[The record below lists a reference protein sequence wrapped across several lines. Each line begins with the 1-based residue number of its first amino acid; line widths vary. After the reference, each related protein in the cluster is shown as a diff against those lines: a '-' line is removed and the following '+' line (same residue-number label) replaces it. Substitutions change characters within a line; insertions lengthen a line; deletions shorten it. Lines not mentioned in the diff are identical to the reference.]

1 MSASTSAAGTRTW
14 VRVSWRHPALSL
26 TMTYVVGPVA
36 IVLCA
41 SFLLFAVL
49 TWAPGDPVAQLLGPH
64 ASDAARAA
72 MRARLGLDDSLP
84 QRYWDWLTSALHGD
98 LGTSLT
104 YRQPVS
110 DLLAPR
116 LLTTLLLVAMSA
128 VLILLAGLLLGGVGG
143 TSPRWR
149 PLVNT
154 LSGLGIA
161 VPAFVATTLLISVFA
176 VNLGWFPTS
185 GAGSG
190 LADRLW
196 HLTLPAVALS
206 IGYAAYL
213 AQLTSSAIGEE
224 AEAEHVLTGR
234 GRGLPRSW
242 LFHRH
247 ILRNAALP
255 ILTAS
260 GLTVAGLVAG
270 SVVVEPAFGI
280 DGIGSLLIRS
290 VSAKDY
296 PVVLAVSVLIVTVF
310 VVVTTLLDAGQHLLD
325 PRLRKGR

>member
-1 MSASTSAAGTRTW
+1 MSVSTSTSAAGGRAK
-14 VRVSWRHPALSL
+14 VRVPGLAV
-26 TMTYVVGPVA
+26 TMTYVAGPLA
-36 IVLCA
+36 TIVCA
-41 SFLLFAVL
+41 SFLLFAL
-49 TWAPGDPVAQLLGPH
+49 LALAPGDPVAQLLGPH

-72 MRARLGLDDSLP
+72 MRSRLGLDDPLP
-84 QRYWDWLTSALHGD
+84 VRYWHWLTGALHGD

-116 LLTTLLLVAMSA
+116 LLTTFLLVGMSA
-128 VLILLAGLLLGGVGG
+128 VLILLAGLFLGGIGG

-149 PLVNT
+149 PLVNALT
-154 LSGLGIA
+154 GLGIA
-161 VPAFVATTLLISVFA
+161 VPAFVATTILIGVFA

-190 LADRLW
+190 FTDRLW

-224 AEAEHVLTGR
+224 AEGEHVLTGR
-234 GRGLPRSW
+234 GRGLPRAW
-242 LFHRH
+242 LFRRH

-280 DGIGSLLIRS
+280 DGIGSLLIKS

-296 PVVLAVSVLIVTVF
+296 PVVTAVSALIVTVF

>member
-1 MSASTSAAGTRTW
+1 MSVSSSMAGVPRRA
-14 VRVSWRHPALSL
+14 RVSWRHPVVSL
-26 TMTYVVGPVA
+26 VATYVLAPVA
-36 IVLCA
+36 TILCA

-49 TWAPGDPVAQLLGPH
+49 ALAPGDPVAQLLGPH
-64 ASDAARAA
+64 ASDSARAA
-72 MRARLGLDDSLP
+72 MRTRLGLDDPLLE
-84 QRYWDWLTSALHGD
+84 RYWHWLTGALHGD

-110 DLLAPR
+110 DLLTPR
-116 LLTTLLLVAMSA
+116 LLTTLLLVGMSA
-128 VLILLAGLLLGGVGG
+128 VLILVAGLVLGGIGG

-149 PLVNT
+149 PLVNAVA
-154 LSGLGIA
+154 GLGIA
-161 VPAFVATTLLISVFA
+161 VPAFVATTILISVFA
-176 VNLGWFPTS
+176 VNLGWFPTG

-190 LADRLW
+190 FADRLW
-196 HLTLPAVALS
+196 HLTLPAIALS
-206 IGYAAYL
+206 IGYAAYVT
-213 AQLTSSAIGEE
+213 QLTSSAIGEE
-224 AEAEHVLTGR
+224 AEAEHVQTGR
-234 GRGLPRSW
+234 GRGLPRLW
-242 LFHRH
+242 IFRRH

-280 DGIGSLLIRS
+280 DGIGSLLIKS

-296 PVVLAVSVLIVTVF
+296 PVVTAVSALIVTVF
-310 VVVTTLLDAGQHLLD
+310 VVVTTVLDASQNLLD

>member
-1 MSASTSAAGTRTW
+1 MSVSTSATGVPARIRT
-14 VRVSWRHPALSL
+14 SWRHPATALA
-26 TMTYVVGPVA
+26 MTYVVGPVLT
-36 IVLCA
+36 ILCA

-49 TWAPGDPVAQLLGPH
+49 TLSPGDPVAQLLGPH
-64 ASDAARAA
+64 ASDSARAA
-72 MRARLGLDDSLP
+72 MRVRLGLDDPLP
-84 QRYWDWLTSALHGD
+84 ERYWHWLTGALHGD

-104 YRQPVS
+104 YREPVS

-116 LLTTLLLVAMSA
+116 LLATFVLVGMAA
-128 VLILLAGLLLGGVGG
+128 VLILVAGLVLGGIGG

-149 PLVNT
+149 PLVNA
-154 LSGLGIA
+154 LAGLGIA
-161 VPAFVATTLLISVFA
+161 VPAFVATTFLISVFA
-176 VNLGWFPTS
+176 VNLGWFPTG

-190 LADRLW
+190 FTDRLW
-196 HLTLPAVALS
+196 HLTLPAIALS

-213 AQLTSSAIGEE
+213 IQMTSSAIGEE

-242 LFHRH
+242 VFRRH

-270 SVVVEPAFGI
+270 AVVVEPAFGI

-296 PVVLAVSVLIVTVF
+296 PVVTAVSALIVTVF

>member
-1 MSASTSAAGTRTW
+1 MSVSTSTAGPPARL
-14 VRVSWRHPALSL
+14 RVSWRHPVLSL
-26 TMTYVVGPVA
+26 AVTYVVSPVVT
-36 IVLCA
+36 VLCA
-41 SFLLFAVL
+41 TFLLFAVL
-49 TWAPGDPVAQLLGPH
+49 ALSPGDPVAQLLGPH
-64 ASDAARAA
+64 ASDSARAA
-72 MRARLGLDDSLP
+72 MRARLGLDDPLP
-84 QRYWDWLTSALHGD
+84 ERYWHWLTGALHGD

-110 DLLAPR
+110 DLLVPR
-116 LLTTLLLVAMSA
+116 LLSTLLLVGMSA
-128 VLILLAGLLLGGVGG
+128 VLILVAGLLLGGIGG

-149 PLVNT
+149 PLVNVV
-154 LSGLGIA
+154 SGLGIA

-176 VNLGWFPTS
+176 VSLGWFPTG

-196 HLTLPAVALS
+196 HLVLPAVALS

-213 AQLTSSAIGEE
+213 IQLTSSAIGEE
-224 AEAEHVLTGR
+224 AAAEHVVTGR

-242 LFHRH
+242 VFRRH

-255 ILTAS
+255 VLTAS

-270 SVVVEPAFGI
+270 TVVVEPAFGI

-296 PVVLAVSVLIVTVF
+296 PVVTAVSALIVTVF

-325 PRLRKGR
+325 PRLREGR

>member
-1 MSASTSAAGTRTW
+1 MSVSTSTSAAGARAK
-14 VRVSWRHPALSL
+14 VRVPGLAM
-26 TMTYVVGPVA
+26 TMTYVAGPVA
-36 IVLCA
+36 TIVCA
-41 SFLLFAVL
+41 SFLLFAL
-49 TWAPGDPVAQLLGPH
+49 LALAPGDPVAQLLGPH

-72 MRARLGLDDSLP
+72 TRTRLGLDDPLP
-84 QRYWDWLTSALHGD
+84 VRYWHWLTGALHGD
-98 LGTSLT
+98 LGTSLA

-110 DLLAPR
+110 GLLAPR
-116 LLTTLLLVAMSA
+116 LLTTFLLVGMSA
-128 VLILLAGLLLGGVGG
+128 VLILLAGLLLGGIGG

-154 LSGLGIA
+154 LTGLGIA
-161 VPAFVATTLLISVFA
+161 VPAFVATTILIGVFA

-190 LADRLW
+190 FTDRLW
-196 HLTLPAVALS
+196 HLVLPAVALS

-234 GRGLPRSW
+234 GRGLPRAW
-242 LFHRH
+242 IFRRH

-280 DGIGSLLIRS
+280 DGIGSLLIKS

-296 PVVLAVSVLIVTVF
+296 PVVTAVSALIVTVF

>member
-1 MSASTSAAGTRTW
+1 MSVSTSAAGPPAR
-14 VRVSWRHPALSL
+14 VRASWRHPALSL
-26 TMTYVVGPVA
+26 AVTYVVGPVA
-36 IVLCA
+36 TILCA

-49 TWAPGDPVAQLLGPH
+49 AWAPGDPVAQLLGPH
-64 ASDAARAA
+64 ASDSARAA
-72 MRARLGLDDSLP
+72 IRARLGLDDP
-84 QRYWDWLTSALHGD
+84 MPERYWHWLTGNLHGD

-116 LLTTLLLVAMSA
+116 MLTTFLLVGMSA
-128 VLILLAGLLLGGVGG
+128 VLILVAGLLLGGIGG

-149 PLVNT
+149 PLVNA
-154 LSGLGIA
+154 LSGLGVA
-161 VPAFVATTLLISVFA
+161 VPAFVATTLLISMFA

-185 GAGSG
+185 GAGG
-190 LADRLW
+190 GFADRLW
-196 HLTLPAVALS
+196 HLTLPAIALS

-213 AQLTSSAIGEE
+213 SQLTSSAIGEE
-224 AEAEHVLTGR
+224 AEAEHVQTGR

-242 LFHRH
+242 IFRRH

-270 SVVVEPAFGI
+270 AVVVEPAFGI

-296 PVVLAVSVLIVTVF
+296 PVVTGVSFLIITVF

>member
-1 MSASTSAAGTRTW
+1 MSVSTSTSAGGARAK
-14 VRVSWRHPALSL
+14 VRVPGLAM
-26 TMTYVVGPVA
+26 TMTYVAGPLA
-36 IVLCA
+36 TILCA
-41 SFLLFAVL
+41 SFLLFAL
-49 TWAPGDPVAQLLGPH
+49 LGLAPGDPVAQLLGPH

-72 MRARLGLDDSLP
+72 TRSRLGLDDPLP
-84 QRYWDWLTSALHGD
+84 VRYWHWLTGALHGD

-116 LLTTLLLVAMSA
+116 LLTTFLLVGMSA
-128 VLILLAGLLLGGVGG
+128 VLILLAGLLLGGIGG

-149 PLVNT
+149 PLVNALT
-154 LSGLGIA
+154 GLGIA
-161 VPAFVATTLLISVFA
+161 VPAFVATTILIAVFA

-190 LADRLW
+190 FTDRLW
-196 HLTLPAVALS
+196 HLVLPAVALS

-224 AEAEHVLTGR
+224 AGAEHVLTGR
-234 GRGLPRSW
+234 GRGLPRA
-242 LFHRH
+242 LIFRRH

-260 GLTVAGLVAG
+260 GLTMAGLVAG

-280 DGIGSLLIRS
+280 DGIGSLLIKS

-296 PVVLAVSVLIVTVF
+296 PVVTAVSALIVTVF

>member
-1 MSASTSAAGTRTW
+1 MSVSTSVAGVPARI
-14 VRVSWRHPALSL
+14 RASWRHPVLSL
-26 TMTYVVGPVA
+26 AVTYVLSPVVT
-36 IVLCA
+36 VLCA
-41 SFLLFAVL
+41 TFLLFAAL
-49 TWAPGDPVAQLLGPH
+49 SLSPGDPVAALLGPH
-64 ASDAARAA
+64 ASDSARAA
-72 MRARLGLDDSLP
+72 MRARLGLDDPLP
-84 QRYWDWLTSALHGD
+84 ERYWHWLTGALHGD

-104 YRQPVS
+104 YREPVS

-128 VLILLAGLLLGGVGG
+128 VLILAAGLVLGGIGG

-149 PLVNT
+149 PWVNA

-176 VNLGWFPTS
+176 VNLDWFPTS

-190 LADRLW
+190 FTDRLW
-196 HLTLPAVALS
+196 HLALPAVALS

-213 AQLTSSAIGEE
+213 IQMTSSAIGEE
-224 AEAEHVLTGR
+224 AEAEHVVTGR
-234 GRGLPRSW
+234 GRGLPRAW
-242 LFHRH
+242 VFRRH

-255 ILTAS
+255 VLTAS

-270 SVVVEPAFGI
+270 AVVVEPAFGI

-296 PVVLAVSVLIVTVF
+296 PVVTAVSVLIVTVF

>member
-1 MSASTSAAGTRTW
+1 MSLSSSVGEVPARP
-14 VRVSWRHPALSL
+14 RVFRRRPLLSL
-26 TMTYVVGPVA
+26 AATYLVA
-36 IVLCA
+36 PAATVLCA

-49 TWAPGDPVAQLLGPH
+49 ALAPGDPVAQLLGPH
-64 ASDAARAA
+64 ASDSSRAA
-72 MRARLGLDDSLP
+72 MRARLGLDDP
-84 QRYWDWLTSALHGD
+84 MPERYWHWLTGALHGD
-98 LGTSLT
+98 FGTSLT
-104 YRQPVS
+104 YRQSVS

-116 LLTTLLLVAMSA
+116 LLTTLLLVGMAA
-128 VLILLAGLLLGGVGG
+128 VLILLAGLVLGGIGG
-143 TSPRWR
+143 TSLRWR
-149 PLVNT
+149 PLVNALT
-154 LSGLGIA
+154 GLGIA
-161 VPAFVATTLLISVFA
+161 VPAFIATTILISVFA

-185 GAGSG
+185 GAGNG
-190 LADRLW
+190 FTDRLW

-224 AEAEHVLTGR
+224 ARADHVLTGR
-234 GRGLPRSW
+234 GRGLPRFW
-242 LFHRH
+242 VFRRH

-255 ILTAS
+255 IMTAS

-280 DGIGSLLIRS
+280 DGIGSLLIKS

-296 PVVLAVSVLIVTVF
+296 PVVTAVSVLIVTVF

>member
-1 MSASTSAAGTRTW
+1 MSMTSSAAGVPPRL
-14 VRVSWRHPALSL
+14 RASWRHPALTL
-26 TMTYVVGPVA
+26 VTTCVIGPVA
-36 IVLCA
+36 TVLGA
-41 SFLLFAVL
+41 SFILFAVL
-49 TWAPGDPVAQLLGPH
+49 ALTPGDPVAQLLGPH
-64 ASDAARAA
+64 ASDSAREA
-72 MRARLGLDDSLP
+72 MRVRLGLGDPLP
-84 QRYWDWLTSALHGD
+84 ERYWHWLTGALHGD

-116 LLTTLLLVAMSA
+116 LLTTLLLVGMSA
-128 VLILLAGLLLGGVGG
+128 VLILVAGLILGGISG

-149 PLVNT
+149 PLVNA

-161 VPAFVATTLLISVFA
+161 VPAFVAATILIGVFA
-176 VNLGWFPTS
+176 VNLGWFPTG

-190 LADRLW
+190 FVDRLW

-206 IGYAAYL
+206 IGFAAYVT
-213 AQLTSSAIGEE
+213 QLTSAAIAEE
-224 AEAEHVLTGR
+224 AGAEHVLTGR

-242 LFHRH
+242 IFRRH

-280 DGIGSLLIRS
+280 DGVGSLLIKS

-296 PVVLAVSVLIVTVF
+296 PVVTAVSVLIVTVF
-310 VVVTTLLDAGQHLLD
+310 VVVTTLLDAGQNLLD